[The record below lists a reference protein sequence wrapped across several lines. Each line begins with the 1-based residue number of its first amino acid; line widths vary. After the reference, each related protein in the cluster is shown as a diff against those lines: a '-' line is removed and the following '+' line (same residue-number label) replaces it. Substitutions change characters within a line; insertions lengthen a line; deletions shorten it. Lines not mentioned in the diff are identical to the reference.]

1 MLSGN
6 DVSSVSI
13 GRAVEIAE
21 RFISAVHP
29 NASLPLALRPM
40 PTNAL
45 VATRVIGA
53 LPRVGL
59 VLRTSRQPQVGPAVI
74 AGNAVDVVDLI
85 GRPLACH
92 VEPSKAMGKVK
103 PPIDAD
109 VAVAAP
115 VHPPRHVADANI
127 SVRFHESCEN
137 ARGGIVVQ
145 KFAKPFGCHFDTGW
159 GCLKLNAVIA
169 GAMPFRRSKGSRS
182 GNLAAGRPFFFQ
194 FETVFGL
201 TPVARAKAKVPP
213 KASMISAAVAS
224 EFMGCVHS
232 PIPGIVNSQDARDND
247 SDARKCQVVPLSQ
260 GTG

>member
-59 VLRTSRQPQVGPAVI
+59 VLRTRRQPQVGPAII
-74 AGNAVDVVDLI
+74 AGDAVNVVDLI
-85 GRPLACH
+85 GRPFARH

-109 VAVAAP
+109 VAIAAT
-115 VHPPRHVADANI
+115 VHPPRHVADANV

-137 ARGGIVVQ
+137 ARVGVVVQ
-145 KFAKPFGCHFDTGW
+145 KRAEPFRCHFDTGRW
-159 GCLKLNAVIA
+159 GLKLNAVIA
-169 GAMPFRRSKGSRS
+169 GAMPFRRRSGSRS

-201 TPVARAKAKVPP
+201 TPAARARAKVPP
-213 KASMISAAVAS
+213 KASMISAALSS
-224 EFMGCVHS
+224 EFMGRIHTL
-232 PIPGIVNSQDARDND
+232 IIGIVNSPDARSIN
-247 SDARKCQVVPLSQ
+247 SNARKCEVVPLSQ
-260 GTG
+260 RTG